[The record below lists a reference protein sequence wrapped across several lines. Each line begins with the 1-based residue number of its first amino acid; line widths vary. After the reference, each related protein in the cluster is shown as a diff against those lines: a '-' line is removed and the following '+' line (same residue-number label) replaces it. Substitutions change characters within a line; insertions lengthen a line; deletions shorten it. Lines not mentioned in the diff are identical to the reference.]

1 MERHPKLAVSL
12 FLTLPL
18 LISGSP
24 AAAKT
29 LHVGPGKQ
37 YKTPCQAM
45 PHTAPGDVVEID
57 SATPYVGDVCTWTTN
72 RLTLRGVGQTRAH
85 LEAAGKSAENKAI
98 WVIAGNDT
106 IVESLEFSGATSTDQ
121 NGAGIRQEGRNL
133 RIYDCYFHDNQEG
146 ILAGDSPESTILIEF
161 SEFGH
166 NGSGDGSTHN
176 IYINHIA
183 KFTLQFS
190 YSHHANIGHLVKTRA
205 AENFILYNRLSD
217 EADGTSSYEL
227 EIPNG
232 GTSYVIGNIIH
243 QGPET
248 DNSSILAYHMEGG
261 DPRNPGV
268 QLYVINNTFVNDRP
282 QGGTF
287 IQIPDD
293 ISTAA
298 VILNNIFAG
307 KGTVTTQHSTEMANN
322 LINRDPQFADAA
334 HYDYRLRQRSPA
346 RGTGGV
352 LSQSKPVVDRQYLH
366 PACGLDRGDA
376 GHPDVGALS
385 LSSSGETL
393 GPPRCQPK
401 H

>member
-1 MERHPKLAVSL
+1 MQRYPGLDVSLLLAVL
-12 FLTLPL
+12 FL
-18 LISGSP
+18 IFVFP
-24 AAAKT
+24 AGAKT
-29 LHVGPGKQ
+29 LHVGPGRQ

-45 PHTAPGDVVEID
+45 PHTAAGDVVEID
-57 SATPYVGDVCTWTTN
+57 SAAPYVGDVCTWTAN

-106 IVESLEFSGATSTDQ
+106 VVENLEFSGATSTDQ
-121 NGAGIRQEGRNL
+121 NGAGIRQEGKNL
-133 RIYDCYFHDNQEG
+133 KIYDCYFHDNQEG
-146 ILAGDSPESTILIEF
+146 ILAGDNPGSTILIEF

-205 AENFILYNRLSD
+205 SENFILYNRLSD

-227 EIPNG
+227 EMANG
-232 GTSYVIGNIIH
+232 GTSYVIGNIIQ

-248 DNSSILAYHMEGG
+248 DNSSILAYRMEGG
-261 DPRNPGV
+261 DPRNPGT
-268 QLYVINNTFVNDRP
+268 QLYVINNTFVNDRQ

-287 IQIPDD
+287 IQTPADIP
-293 ISTAA
+293 TPA

-307 KGTVTTQHSTEMANN
+307 KGTVTTQRNAEMANN
-322 LINRDPQFADAA
+322 LINRDPRFADAA
-334 HYDYRLRQRSPA
+334 HYDYRLRQKSPA

-352 LSQSKPVVDRQYLH
+352 LSQPKPVVNRQYLH
-366 PACGLDRGDA
+366 PACGVDRGDA
-376 GHPDVGALS
+376 SGPDIGALS
-385 LSSSGETL
+385 ITSSGETL
-393 GPPRCQPK
+393 GPPRCQSK